1 MVFES
6 DRAVISAAAARLSL
20 SHVTVAV
27 RDLDAMLDFYARVL
41 GFAITNRGKVGEA
54 ELAFLSQDSGEH
66 HQIVFVSDT
75 RARIEDAAEFQPM
88 ADWQLAFRARLDS
101 ESGGESPMDYD
112 VEVIGVVGDS
122 STSEVHDALIEA
134 CPEPEIELLDGEG
147 PSLGTI
153 ARD

>member
-1 MVFES
+1 
-6 DRAVISAAAARLSL
+6 
-20 SHVTVAV
+20 
-27 RDLDAMLDFYARVL
+27 
-41 GFAITNRGKVGEA
+41 
-54 ELAFLSQDSGEH
+54 
-66 HQIVFVSDT
+66 
-75 RARIEDAAEFQPM
+75 
-88 ADWQLAFRARLDS
+88 
-101 ESGGESPMDYD
+101 MDYD